1 MSCCGNQRERFR
13 SVSGARTKPATAE
26 NASPNA
32 RHTTVYF
39 EYLGKTGL
47 TVLGPVSGKRY
58 RFDRPGAAVE
68 IDLRDRASLA
78 AIPALR
84 QVRGF

>member
-1 MSCCGNQRERFR
+1 MSCCGKQRERFR
-13 SVSGARTKPATAE
+13 SASGISVNLVAAE
-26 NASPNA
+26 NAPRTA
-32 RHTTVYF
+32 RYTTVYF

-68 IDLRDRASLA
+68 IDLRDRAALA
-78 AIPALR
+78 KIPTLR
-84 QVRGF
+84 QVRGY